1 MQEGEEEEEGFDVR
15 GVKAKPGNPQASALP
30 AHSQKGETLRHP
42 FPLA

>member
-15 GVKAKPGNPQASALP
+15 GVEAKPGNSQASALP
-30 AHSQKGETLRHP
+30 AHSQKGETHKPP